1 MGGVQQPR
9 SKAVEISSN
18 LGAGPVLRSD
28 ELAADDSLAVD
39 DGGQVD
45 MMFND
50 EARIGGTIVVNAD
63 GENGEAG
70 LLMMERE
77 KRWHLLNAG
86 SAPRCPE
93 IEQDDLAAVIRQM
106 NCGCAVG
113 DGEVGSRFA
122 GLRGV
127 RTAIAR
133 GQNG

>member
-1 MGGVQQPR
+1 
-9 SKAVEISSN
+9 
-18 LGAGPVLRSD
+18 
-28 ELAADDSLAVD
+28 
-39 DGGQVD
+39 